1 MRINL
6 AGTNNPPN
14 STYTRDGHGGKAE
27 EHKAEMRKIAEETI
41 YELVPKISAEIYNNA
56 LQRLLGAI
64 HYDVESVVSVAVD
77 GIGEIFNGH
86 KVQKIISDRIMQ
98 EMKARLTDIDIKIK

>member
-1 MRINL
+1 MGINL

-14 STYTRDGHGGKAE
+14 STYTKDGHGGKAE

-64 HYDVESVVSVAVD
+64 HYDVESVVSVAID
-77 GIGEIFNGH
+77 GVGEIFNGH

>member
-1 MRINL
+1 MGINL

-41 YELVPKISAEIYNNA
+41 CELVPKISAEIYNNA

-64 HYDVESVVSVAVD
+64 HYDVESVVSVAID
-77 GIGEIFNGH
+77 GVGEIFNGH

-98 EMKARLTDIDIKIK
+98 EMKARLTDIDIKIR